1 MTGFLMSNAST
12 IIISILLVV
21 MVVSI
26 IIKLYNDKKKGRSS
40 CGAGCSHCPMSAECH
55 KRKPQTF
62 D

>member
-1 MTGFLMSNAST
+1 MSNAST

-26 IIKLYNDKKKGRSS
+26 IIKIYNDKKKGRSS
-40 CGAGCSHCPMSAECH
+40 CGAGCSHCPMSAGCH